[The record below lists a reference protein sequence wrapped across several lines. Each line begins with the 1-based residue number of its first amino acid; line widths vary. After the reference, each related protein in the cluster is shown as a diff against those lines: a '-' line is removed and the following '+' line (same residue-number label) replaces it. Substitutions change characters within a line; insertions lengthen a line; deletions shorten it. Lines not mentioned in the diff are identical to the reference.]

1 MLDEM
6 FTGVTVYHPI
16 PRSGGVVSAVD
27 WDRLVDRYAIAHEY
41 LERRRAPE
49 RRGDVPVQLPA
60 RLTRRAPRRDDALS
74 THVGDGTGEGVDY
87 PVGVG
92 VGVVVSSGGG
102 TVGDTVGLG
111 VGLGEAEG
119 VAVDVGDG
127 VTLGVGSG
135 DAVPDGELPALG
147 GIPVPDGTSI
157 RAVEERANRSA
168 LVDAESTSGTR
179 AGAGRNPTGGATSLG
194 GPELASSAS
203 RCLGK
208 GCRTLACGP
217 ICVQAVVAGC
227 SGTSSFDG
235 MPRIPTIAATAKQ
248 LATTTNSLA
257 SSSSRPISPAASQS
271 ARTSRFWTVT
281 RSVTISAIPFRWS
294 DRRSW

>member
-1 MLDEM
+1 
-6 FTGVTVYHPI
+6 
-16 PRSGGVVSAVD
+16 
-27 WDRLVDRYAIAHEY
+27 
-41 LERRRAPE
+41 
-49 RRGDVPVQLPA
+49 
-60 RLTRRAPRRDDALS
+60 
-74 THVGDGTGEGVDY
+74 
-87 PVGVG
+87 
-92 VGVVVSSGGG
+92 VGVVVSSGG

-111 VGLGEAEG
+111 VGVGEAEG

-168 LVDAESTSGTR
+168 LVDAESPIGTR

-208 GCRTLACGP
+208 GCRTLAGGP
-217 ICVQAVVAGC
+217 MAVVTVC

-235 MPRIPTIAATAKQ
+235 TPRIATIATTAKQ
-248 LATTTNSLA
+248 PATTTSSPA
-257 SSSSRPISPAASQS
+257 SSSSRPIFPPLPL
-271 ARTSRFWTVT
+271 
-281 RSVTISAIPFRWS
+281 SVRGQAGSGQ
-294 DRRSW
+294 